1 MSKFNETIIFKIDNW
16 ARLSSLFN
24 NNNNRAIN
32 RTKIMSKIE
41 EYKSELVRIQ
51 EIAILD
57 TVDLVERA
65 NDCDRETK
73 VGRGDSFW
81 LMKSA
86 NQTLALAARIE
97 QLIEARNKTQAI
109 TTTEDEEKQK
119 EAEAEKLLLS
129 VRKELTKRKKST
141 KKDDKEGK

>member
-1 MSKFNETIIFKIDNW
+1 
-16 ARLSSLFN
+16 
-24 NNNNRAIN
+24 
-32 RTKIMSKIE
+32 MSKIE

-51 EIAILD
+51 DIAILD

-65 NDCDRETK
+65 NGCDKETK
-73 VGRGDSFW
+73 VGRGDAFW
-81 LMKSA
+81 LYKSA

-109 TTTEDEEKQK
+109 TTTEEEKQK

-129 VRKELTKRKKST
+129 VRKELTKRKKVT
-141 KKDDKEGK
+141 KKDGKES

>member
-119 EAEAEKLLLS
+119 EAEKLLLS